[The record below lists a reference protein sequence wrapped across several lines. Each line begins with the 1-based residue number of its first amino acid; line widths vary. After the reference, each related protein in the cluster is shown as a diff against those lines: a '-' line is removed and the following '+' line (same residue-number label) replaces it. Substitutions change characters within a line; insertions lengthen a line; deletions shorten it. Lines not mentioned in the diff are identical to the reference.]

1 MDDGELAEIAT
12 ETRRAMARL
21 SQRLRA
27 ERSPDS
33 LSLNKLVVLSH
44 LYRGGPSTPGE
55 ITLAAW
61 QRPQSLTRVFA
72 ELAREGL
79 ITRRP
84 SERDGRESVLD
95 LTEAGRAALVA
106 DAGQRDAW
114 LTAALAELTETE
126 ARMVRL
132 AAGLLDRLA
141 DADPGEHD

>member
-1 MDDGELAEIAT
+1 MDGGELAEIAT

-21 SQRLRA
+21 SRRLRSQ
-27 ERSPDS
+27 RSPDA
-33 LSLNKLVVLSH
+33 LSLNKLGVLSH
-44 LYRGGPSTPGE
+44 LFRGGPSTPGE
-55 ITLAAW
+55 ITAAER

-72 ELAREGL
+72 ELEREGL

-95 LTEAGRAALVA
+95 LTDAGRASLVA

-141 DADPGEHD
+141 DADPGQHD